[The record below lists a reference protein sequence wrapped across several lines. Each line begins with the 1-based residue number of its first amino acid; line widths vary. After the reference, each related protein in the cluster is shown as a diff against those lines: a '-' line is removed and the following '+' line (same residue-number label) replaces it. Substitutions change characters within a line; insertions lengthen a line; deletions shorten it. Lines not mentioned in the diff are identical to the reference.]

1 MGKPDSQ
8 PQHDETSPDYLRPG
22 LSLSGPDVFDALEV
36 AGACTA
42 GTDLGN
48 RVMTALYTCDNGDY
62 GGYARKEEGDQD
74 WHTVLDRRGLER
86 QDNCHSVQDIEND
99 FHMYA
104 SYGLCVWEN
113 IGWYN
118 LSSIGWI
125 DFYQYQEDIDSL
137 PPQVSEQLQW
147 SGLMGE
153 CWSNSTSDIVQYFE
167 GCDYTDEDWSTL
179 YNIIFAW
186 SDMTC
191 FGYIF
196 NDACSSYL
204 RGEIY
209 YYFSQAYTNSYD
221 DYSSYDYTTYTK

>member
-1 MGKPDSQ
+1 M
-8 PQHDETSPDYLRPG
+8 TA
-22 LSLSGPDVFDALEV
+22 LSLSLSLIMMRQVLILSVLASLSAAQMCFDALEV
-36 AGACTA
+36 AAACTA
-42 GTDLGN
+42 GTDLGY
-48 RVMTALYTCDNGDY
+48 RVMSALYQCDTGYYGYGRKDGGD
-62 GGYARKEEGDQD
+62 ED

-125 DFYQYQEDIDSL
+125 DFEQYQQDVDSL
-137 PPQVSEQLQW
+137 PPSVSEQLQW
-147 SGLMGE
+147 YGMMGD
-153 CWSNSTSDIVQYFE
+153 CWYNATSDIYTYFE
-167 GCDYTDEDWSTL
+167 GCDYTDEDWNTL

-186 SDMTC
+186 GDMTC
-191 FGYIF
+191 FGY
-196 NDACSSYL
+196 L
-204 RGEIY
+204 RNEIY

-221 DYSSYDYTTYTK
+221 TYQQLRHL

>member
-1 MGKPDSQ
+1 MMRQVLIISA
-8 PQHDETSPDYLRPG
+8 LA
-22 LSLSGPDVFDALEV
+22 SLSTAQLCFDATEV

-42 GTDLGN
+42 GTEVGS
-48 RVMTALYTCDNGDY
+48 RVMSALYQCDPGYY
-62 GGYARKEEGDQD
+62 GYGAAGRAEEGDQD
-74 WHTVLDRRGLER
+74 WQTVLDRRALER
-86 QDNCHSVQDIEND
+86 QTDNCHSVQDIQAD

-104 SYGLCVWEN
+104 SYELCVWEN

-118 LSSIGWI
+118 LSNVGMI
-125 DFYQYQEDIDSL
+125 DFYQYQEGIDSL
-137 PPQVSEQLQW
+137 APQVSDQLQW

-153 CWSNSTSDIVQYFE
+153 CWSNSTTDIVQYFQ

-179 YNIIFAW
+179 YNIIYAW
-186 SDMTC
+186 SDLTC

-221 DYSSYDYTTYTK
+221 TYNSYDYTTYTK